1 VKSNVDDQPLD
12 PFLSIGTA
20 APRTNTG
27 SGIIGAAVVAIYR
40 RKGWTYS

>member
-12 PFLSIGTA
+12 PLSGIGTA

-40 RKGWTYS
+40 RKG